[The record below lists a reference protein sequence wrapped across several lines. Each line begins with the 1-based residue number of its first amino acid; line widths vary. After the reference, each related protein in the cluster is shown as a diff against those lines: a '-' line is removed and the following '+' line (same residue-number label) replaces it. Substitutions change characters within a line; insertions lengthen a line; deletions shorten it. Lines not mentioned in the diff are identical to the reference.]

1 MNHSYHSNVRTVN
14 LLTVIVMVVEN
25 WN

>member
-1 MNHSYHSNVRTVN
+1 MGTVN
-14 LLTVIVMVVEN
+14 LLTMIVMVMEN

>member
-1 MNHSYHSNVRTVN
+1 MGTVN
-14 LLTVIVMVVEN
+14 LLTVIVMVMDN

>member
-1 MNHSYHSNVRTVN
+1 MSYNCHSDMGTVS
-14 LLTVIVMVVEN
+14 LLTVIVMVMDN